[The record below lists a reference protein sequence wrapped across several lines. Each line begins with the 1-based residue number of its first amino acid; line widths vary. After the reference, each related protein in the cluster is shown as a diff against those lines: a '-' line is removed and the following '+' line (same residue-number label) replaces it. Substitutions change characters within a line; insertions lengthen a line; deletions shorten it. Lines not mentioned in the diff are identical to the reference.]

1 MRTAEGWQQHLC
13 WERYK
18 KAENRSD
25 FLRSSWIRPEDV
37 QKYEPFID
45 VMKLATRQH
54 ISPRMIIGA
63 YIAARS
69 ALDKKS
75 REDEV
80 KDAQREQRQQDQL
93 EEIKQKLDIHNGYA
107 EKLGDIQLDIAGI
120 HKDIEYLRK
129 RTKI

>member
-1 MRTAEGWQQHLC
+1 MTNE
-13 WERYK
+13 
-18 KAENRSD
+18 
-25 FLRSSWIRPEDV
+25 I
-37 QKYEPFID
+37 I
-45 VMKLATRQH
+45 LAT
-54 ISPRMIIGA
+54 IPAVASVIGA

-75 REDEV
+75 RENEV

-93 EEIKQKLDIHNGYA
+93 EEIKHKLDIHNGYA

-129 RTKI
+129 RTEI